1 MRRRSISKYTQC
13 PPHGVDRRYSLR
25 SSSALWMSGLHAEL
39 LAVSQRHATGRS
51 RRQCRESS
59 LMVDPLLLPVTA
71 QDILPRDHGI
81 RRVRRGCRPSA
92 TKPGGER
99 QAFRRVSGYRI
110 SKFEI
115 HRTDAMEVCRSSAM
129 RPRTGF
135 CRPSTKAGVGG
146 TRWKCAMSISGPEL
160 VFVHTQTHPDTRGAY
175 PQAHPRPPTHI
186 SPGGRGLCVQ
196 KIRY

>member
-1 MRRRSISKYTQC
+1 MWCGAGRELRSIGNGEQNSSSRLMDSAGC
-13 PPHGVDRRYSLR
+13 ARSPRRYGNFVWRDVGWECYGVGCKS
-25 SSSALWMSGLHAEL
+25 HVE
-39 LAVSQRHATGRS
+39 ATCGAR
-51 RRQCRESS
+51 
-59 LMVDPLLLPVTA
+59 
-71 QDILPRDHGI
+71 
-81 RRVRRGCRPSA
+81 
-92 TKPGGER
+92 
-99 QAFRRVSGYRI
+99 
-110 SKFEI
+110 
-115 HRTDAMEVCRSSAM
+115 DAMEVCRSSAM
-129 RPRTGF
+129 RPQTGF